1 MKKSQELHNF
11 NEIVN
16 IIFERRKDMK
26 EGIVIMKGIFNLE
39 PETDVYESG
48 ESSFNAEIND
58 DGSFFVKFGD
68 KIFCC
73 ISIIGQIEG
82 HHILSADIKTTK
94 YEHIIPKL
102 ISVGCDDSIS
112 GLLLILNT
120 VGGDIEAGMAIAE
133 LIAGLKKPVVSIV
146 LGGGHSI
153 GIPLA
158 VCADKAFISETAT
171 MTVHPVRTNGMI
183 IGVPQQL
190 AYFQNMQDR
199 IINFV
204 CTHSKISKERME
216 KLMLSSGT
224 LVGDFGTVLDGA
236 SAVNEGLIDSVGT
249 IQTALQELNNL
260 SSVQY

>member
-1 MKKSQELHNF
+1 
-11 NEIVN
+11 
-16 IIFERRKDMK
+16 MK

-39 PETDVYESG
+39 PDG
-48 ESSFNAEIND
+48 EMSENNEIAVSSEIND
-58 DGSFFVKFGD
+58 DGSFLVKFKD

-82 HHILSADIKTTK
+82 HHILSSEIKTTK
-94 YEHIIPKL
+94 YEHIIPK
-102 ISVGCDDSIS
+102 IVSVSCDDSIA

-133 LIAGLKKPVVSIV
+133 LVSGLKKPVVSIV

-158 VCADKAFISETAT
+158 VCADKSFISESAT

-204 CTHSKISKERME
+204 CKHSGISKERMNS
-216 KLMLSSGT
+216 LMMSSGT
-224 LVGDFGTVLDGA
+224 LVGDFGTVLDGV
-236 SAVNEGLIDSVGT
+236 SAVGEGLVDSVGT
-249 IQTALQELNNL
+249 IRDALEELGKL
-260 SSVQY
+260 SCEQS

>member
-1 MKKSQELHNF
+1 
-11 NEIVN
+11 
-16 IIFERRKDMK
+16 MK

-39 PETDVYESG
+39 PDEETAENNEIAV
-48 ESSFNAEIND
+48 SSEIND
-58 DGSFFVKFGD
+58 DGSFLVRFKD

-94 YEHIIPKL
+94 YEHIIPKI
-102 ISVGCDDSIS
+102 ISVGCDESIS

-133 LIAGLKKPVVSIV
+133 LVAGLKKPVVSIV

-199 IINFV
+199 IVSFV
-204 CTHSKISKERME
+204 CKHSGISAERMNS
-216 KLMLSSGT
+216 LMMSSGT
-224 LVGDFGTVLDGA
+224 LVGDFGTVLDGS
-236 SAVNEGLIDSVGT
+236 SAVNEGIIDSVGT
-249 IQTALQELNNL
+249 IHEALEELVNL
-260 SSVQY
+260 SSSQY

>member
-1 MKKSQELHNF
+1 
-11 NEIVN
+11 
-16 IIFERRKDMK
+16 
-26 EGIVIMKGIFNLE
+26 MKGIFNLE
-39 PETDVYESG
+39 PDEETAENNEIAV
-48 ESSFNAEIND
+48 SSEIND
-58 DGSFFVKFGD
+58 DGSFLVRFKD

-94 YEHIIPKL
+94 YEHIIPKI
-102 ISVGCDDSIS
+102 ISVGCDESIS

-133 LIAGLKKPVVSIV
+133 LVAGLKKPVVSIV

-199 IINFV
+199 IVSFV
-204 CTHSKISKERME
+204 CKHSGISVERMNS
-216 KLMLSSGT
+216 LMMSSGT
-224 LVGDFGTVLDGA
+224 LVGDFGTVLDGS
-236 SAVNEGLIDSVGT
+236 SAVNEGIIDSVGT
-249 IQTALQELNNL
+249 IHEALEELVNL
-260 SSVQY
+260 SSSQY

>member
-1 MKKSQELHNF
+1 
-11 NEIVN
+11 
-16 IIFERRKDMK
+16 MK

-39 PETDVYESG
+39 PDEETAENNEIAV
-48 ESSFNAEIND
+48 SSEIND
-58 DGSFFVKFGD
+58 DGSFLVRFKD

-94 YEHIIPKL
+94 YEHIIPKI
-102 ISVGCDDSIS
+102 ISVGCDESIS

-133 LIAGLKKPVVSIV
+133 LVAGLKKPVVSIV

-199 IINFV
+199 IVSFV
-204 CTHSKISKERME
+204 CKHSGISAERMNS
-216 KLMLSSGT
+216 LMMSSGT
-224 LVGDFGTVLDGA
+224 LVGDFGTVLDGS
-236 SAVNEGLIDSVGT
+236 SAVNEGIIDSVGT
-249 IQTALQELNNL
+249 IHGALEELVNL
-260 SSVQY
+260 SSSQY